1 MSSNNFAVADQSSE
15 SFPNY
20 APKIHDSYI
29 EGYEPSSLNA
39 GHSSLERSSTWIGM
53 GLLLSALV
61 GIGIII
67 WVAATSLW
75 GQGVTVAEYNLN
87 LYLWIGIV
95 IAAVLGAAGF
105 GLIYYGR
112 RNYREYRKTTGRS
125 N

>member
-53 GLLLSALV
+53 GLLLGSLIGF
-61 GIGIII
+61 GIMI
-67 WVAATSLW
+67 WVGATSLW

-87 LYLWIGIV
+87 LYFWVGLVISVVMGGIS
-95 IAAVLGAAGF
+95 I